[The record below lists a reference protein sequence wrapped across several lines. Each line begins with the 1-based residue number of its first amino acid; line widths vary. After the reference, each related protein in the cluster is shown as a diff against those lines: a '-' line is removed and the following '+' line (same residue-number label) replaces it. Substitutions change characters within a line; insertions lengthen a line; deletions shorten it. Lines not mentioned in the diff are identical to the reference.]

1 MLLCSKNNKIKIKP
15 DDDDDDDNADIFI
28 LIIHYLIRI
37 HMMIN
42 VSSAR
47 MSDNALTSQQMP
59 KLQAVSLQFAV
70 CKYLLSH
77 FRRLPA
83 SSSRGKKG

>member
-1 MLLCSKNNKIKIKP
+1 MEGL
-15 DDDDDDDNADIFI
+15 DDDDDNADIFI